1 VFGVSSED
9 LKRIIREDLMSMIT
23 EAGLLDEF
31 IAWLR
36 SKMGGHI
43 DPIKIDSIDIRYM
56 VEFLREKNILSGDP
70 LPPDLDIDSRLEEE
84 VERSLKNTKEKR
96 TRKYKPT

>member
-1 VFGVSSED
+1 MSAED
-9 LKRIIREDLMSMIT
+9 LKKVVREDLISMIT

-43 DPIKIDSIDIRYM
+43 DPIKIDSIDIRYI
-56 VEFLREKNILSGDP
+56 VEFLREKNILSSDP
-70 LPPDLDIDSRLEEE
+70 LPPDLDIDTKLEEE
-84 VERSLKNTKEKR
+84 VERSLRNTKERR